1 MNENRIRDA
10 FETMNTTK
18 EMDRRILE
26 AVHSGQETQKGR
38 TRRRSRRFYHR
49 LALAAAIVLTLF
61 TVFQIPQVATYAET
75 IVKTFTNVFRVQGEE
90 VEMEGK
96 YIRISEDADKTWK
109 KTDGLKEI
117 EKNLNVR
124 LLKYD
129 ESYEGE
135 NSWNYYAGMIEGD
148 DGPIREITL
157 TNHYYI
163 LGDLKNIDTTVF
175 NSASTV
181 NSISYT
187 SGKIFKTPVSCQI
200 VIKTEAEAEV
210 EEDVEVVTDFDSTE
224 ATKYRCKNLEADVL
238 LYSVE
243 TDGTAAWN
251 QVRVR
256 EMTSMIV
263 FYEGI
268 EYHFL
273 GEVSMDTMKEI
284 AENLH
289 Y

>member
-1 MNENRIRDA
+1 MNEDRIKGA
-10 FETMNTTK
+10 FETMKTTQ
-18 EMDRRILE
+18 EMDQRILE
-26 AVHSGQETQKGR
+26 AVRSGQETQKGR
-38 TRRRSRRFYHR
+38 PQRRSRRFYHH
-49 LALAAAIVLTLF
+49 LALAVAIVLTVF

-75 IVKTFTNVFRVQGEE
+75 VLKEFTKIFYVQGDE

-129 ESYEGE
+129 EGYEGE
-135 NSWNYYAGMIEGD
+135 NSWDYYAGMIEGD
-148 DGPIREITL
+148 NGPINEITL

-163 LGDLKNIDTTVF
+163 LGDLKNVDMTVHS
-175 NSASTV
+175 SADTV

-187 SGKIFKTPVSCQI
+187 SGEIFKTPVSCQI

-210 EEDVEVVTDFDSTE
+210 EEDVEVVTDFDSAE
-224 ATKYRCKNLEADVL
+224 ATKYRCKNLDADVL
-238 LYSVE
+238 LYSVD
-243 TDGTAAWN
+243 TDGPAAWE

-273 GEVSMDTMKEI
+273 GEISMDTMKEI
-284 AENLH
+284 AESLH

>member
-1 MNENRIRDA
+1 MNESRIKGA
-10 FETMNTTK
+10 FETMHTTK
-18 EMDRRILE
+18 EMDQRILA
-26 AVHSGQETQKGR
+26 AVASGQETQKGR
-38 TRRRSRRFYHR
+38 PRRRSRRFYHR

-61 TVFQIPQVATYAET
+61 TVFQIPQVATYAES
-75 IVKTFTNVFRVQGEE
+75 VLKEFTKIFYVQGDE

-96 YIRISEDADKTWK
+96 YIRISEDADKRWK

-135 NSWNYYAGMIEGD
+135 NSWDYYAGMIEGD
-148 DGPIREITL
+148 NGPIKEITL
-157 TNHYYI
+157 TNYYYI
-163 LGDLKNIDTTVF
+163 LGDLKNVDTTVF
-175 NSASTV
+175 DSASTV
-181 NSISYT
+181 NSITYT

-200 VIKTEAEAEV
+200 VIKTEAEAE
-210 EEDVEVVTDFDSTE
+210 EGEDVEVIPDFDSAE
-224 ATKYRCKNLEADVL
+224 ATKYRCKNLGTDVL
-238 LYSVE
+238 LYRVD
-243 TDGTAAWN
+243 TDGPAAWE

-256 EMTSMIV
+256 EMTNMVI